1 MNSIKEGLK
10 KEDQIQKLKK
20 KSTEKKAFNVFIHQ

>member
-1 MNSIKEGLK
+1 MNSIKEKLK
-10 KEDQIQKLKK
+10 KEAEIQKLKK